1 MNPAF
6 KEIKNWQFFVDK
18 FGENYSMHDTV
29 VKRFDLNEDELTVVL
44 NTVYDIDDKSVYDVT
59 FKFSHLVSIEMD
71 CELGD
76 DYVWGIDVEKDA
88 KYKNI
93 FKFKIEDTQ
102 IVIKCFTIELVSITE
117 SEPFRRGLYLL
128 ADENVSP
135 ENAEI
140 MWRS

>member
-1 MNPAF
+1 MDPAF
-6 KEIKNWQFFVDK
+6 REIKNWQLFVDK
-18 FGENYSMHDTV
+18 FGENYSMHDAV

-71 CELGD
+71 CELGV

-117 SEPFRRGLYLL
+117 SESFRRGLYLL
-128 ADENVSP
+128 EDEDVGP
-135 ENAEI
+135 ENAKI

>member
-1 MNPAF
+1 
-6 KEIKNWQFFVDK
+6 
-18 FGENYSMHDTV
+18 MHDAV
-29 VKRFDLNEDELTVVL
+29 VKRLYLNEDELAVVL

-128 ADENVSP
+128 EDENVSP

>member
-1 MNPAF
+1 
-6 KEIKNWQFFVDK
+6 
-18 FGENYSMHDTV
+18 MHDAV
-29 VKRFDLNEDELTVVL
+29 VKRFDLNEDELTVIL

-76 DYVWGIDVEKDA
+76 DYVWGIDVEKDT

-102 IVIKCFTIELVSITE
+102 IVIKCFTIELVSIT
-117 SEPFRRGLYLL
+117 RRQCF
-128 ADENVSP
+128 
-135 ENAEI
+135 
-140 MWRS
+140 WRALRR

>member
-1 MNPAF
+1 M
-6 KEIKNWQFFVDK
+6 KEIKNWQLFVDK
-18 FGENYSMHDTV
+18 FGENYSMHDAV
-29 VKRFDLNEDELTVVL
+29 VKRFDLNEDEL
-44 NTVYDIDDKSVYDVT
+44 
-59 FKFSHLVSIEMD
+59 
-71 CELGD
+71 
-76 DYVWGIDVEKDA
+76 VEKDA

-128 ADENVSP
+128 EDEDVSP
-135 ENAEI
+135 ENAKI